1 MKEEITKLIDDMW
14 NIRRE
19 VIRLIYEYLD
29 GCNMRLDNAVIE
41 YCDEDVP
48 LAEIRGKDHVLIAE
62 DSNEEFDYR
71 DFDSEELVDL
81 FFIVSSYDKGNK
93 NRG

>member
-14 NIRRE
+14 DIRKE

-29 GCNMRLDNAVIE
+29 TCNFKLDNAFVN
-41 YCDEDVP
+41 YYDEDVP

-62 DSNEEFDYR
+62 DSNAEIDYR

-81 FFIVSSYDKGNK
+81 FFIVSSYDKGGK
-93 NRG
+93 IK